1 MAQAS
6 DTSNDTAN
14 GNSESILQGITL
26 IAVVICVIV
35 ALALPAVYYVLRLG
49 QLDSS
54 LRVEADA
61 RARGHDADQS
71 RPPVVAFSAER
82 VA

>member
-26 IAVVICVIV
+26 IAVVMCVIV
-35 ALALPAVYYVLRLG
+35 AVALPAVYYGGL
-49 QLDSS
+49 
-54 LRVEADA
+54 
-61 RARGHDADQS
+61 
-71 RPPVVAFSAER
+71 
-82 VA
+82 